1 MKRLTPLRGMDNV
14 SDDESMSSFGK
25 TPFVKLR
32 DAVNVNITSAGRME
46 LRDTGT
52 VVTEI
57 PYKNLW
63 QSPLHGDTFGTLNGE
78 MVKIDTADWSHL
90 ALNIQVQGTVN
101 YLVVN
106 NFIVISDATALYKYD
121 GLSVEK
127 LTIGTPPTPML
138 NATDGSLFEGTYNL
152 AISWSKNGRESAL
165 SNIMTFEGEGGI
177 HLVLPYNYSGD
188 ADQVT
193 IYMTERNGSEL
204 LKVIAL
210 PVITAT
216 FTVTNDKDLTRAAQF
231 QNLSPMRTGKFL
243 KLWRGRLLTADKN
256 LLHFSQALNFHLCDE
271 RYDFIALPQRVTF
284 VEPVESG
291 IWVGQ
296 SNSVVF
302 LSGSD
307 VRDLR
312 LVQTGAKA
320 PVPGTALRVNSD
332 LLGEAAAGLESV
344 LWLAENGYCVGTPS
358 GNLVEAHANTLKGIT
373 AKGGQSVR
381 FDDRIVTVLH

>member
-78 MVKIDTADWSHL
+78 LVKIDTSDWSHL

-138 NATDGSLFEGTYNL
+138 NAVDGSLSEGTYNL

-165 SNIMTFEGEGGI
+165 SNIMTFEGGGGI

-210 PVITAT
+210 PVITAA

-256 LLHFSQALNFHLCDE
+256 LLLFSQALNFHLCDE

-296 SNSVVF
+296 SNGVVF

-332 LLGEAAAGLESV
+332 FLGEAAAGLESV
-344 LWLAENGYCVGTPS
+344 VWLAENGYCIGTPT
-358 GNLVEAHANTLKGIT
+358 GNLIEAHANTLKGIT

>member
-78 MVKIDTADWSHL
+78 LVKIDTSDWSHL
-90 ALNIQVQGTVN
+90 DLNIQVQGTVN

-138 NATDGSLFEGTYNL
+138 NAVDGSLSEGTYNL

-204 LKVIAL
+204 LKVVTL

-216 FTVTNDKDLTRAAQF
+216 FTINSDKDLTRAAQF

-256 LLHFSQALNFHLCDE
+256 LLLFSQALNFHLCDE

-332 LLGEAAAGLESV
+332 LLGELSAGLESV
-344 LWLAENGYCVGTPS
+344 LWLAENGYCIGTPS

>member
-1 MKRLTPLRGMDNV
+1 MKRLTPLRGVDNV
-14 SDDESMSSFGK
+14 SDDESMSSFGRE
-25 TPFVKLR
+25 PFVKLR
-32 DAVNVNITSAGRME
+32 DAVNVNISSSGRVQ
-46 LRDTGT
+46 LRETG
-52 VVTEI
+52 VIATEI

-63 QSPLHGDTFGTLNGE
+63 NSPLHGDTFGTLNGE
-78 MVKIDTADWSHL
+78 LVKINPVDWSHESL
-90 ALNIQVQGTVN
+90 GIQLRGDVN

-121 GLSVEK
+121 GLIVEK

-138 NATDGSLFEGTYNL
+138 NAVDGSLFEGTYNL

-177 HLVLPYNYSGD
+177 HLVLPYNYSED
-188 ADQVT
+188 ADQAV

-204 LKVIAL
+204 LKVATL

-216 FTVTNDKDLTRAAQF
+216 FTINSDKDLTRAAQF

-256 LLHFSQALNFHLCDE
+256 MLYFSQALNFHLCDE
-271 RYDFIALPQRVTF
+271 RYDYIALPQRVTF

-332 LLGEAAAGLESV
+332 LLGELSAGLESV
-344 LWLAENGYCVGTPS
+344 VWLAENGYCIGTPS
-358 GNLVEAHANTLKGIT
+358 GNLVEVHANTLKGIT

-381 FDDRIVTVLH
+381 FDDRIVTVLQ

>member
-1 MKRLTPLRGMDNV
+1 MKRLTPLRGLDNV
-14 SDDESMSSFGK
+14 SDDESMSSFGRE
-25 TPFVKLR
+25 PFVKLR
-32 DAVNVNITSAGRME
+32 DAVNVNITSTGRVQ
-46 LRDTGT
+46 LRDTGSP
-52 VVTEI
+52 VTET
-57 PYKNLW
+57 PYKHLW
-63 QSPLHGDTFGTLNGE
+63 QSPLHQDLFGTLNGE
-78 MVKIDTADWSHL
+78 LVKIDPADWSHES
-90 ALNIQVQGTVN
+90 LNIELKGSVN

-106 NFIVISDATALYKYD
+106 NFIIISDALALYKYD
-121 GLSVEK
+121 GASVIK
-127 LTIGTPPTPML
+127 LTIETPPEPMARL
-138 NATDGSLFEGTYNL
+138 LTGSLLEGTYTV
-152 AISWSKNGRESAL
+152 AIAWSKDGRESGL
-165 SNIMTFEGEGGI
+165 STSVSLNVEGGI
-177 HLVLPYNYSGD
+177 ELILPYNYSGD
-188 ADQVT
+188 ADQAV

-204 LKVIAL
+204 LKVATVAIN
-210 PVITAT
+210 TAT
-216 FTVTNDKDLTRAAQF
+216 FTISSDKDLTRAAQF
-231 QNLSPMRTGKFL
+231 QHLSPMRTGKFL

-256 LLHFSQALNFHLCDE
+256 MLYFSQALNFHLCDE
-271 RYDFIALPQRVTF
+271 RYDYIALPQRVTF

-332 LLGEAAAGLESV
+332 LLGELSAGLESV
-344 LWLAENGYCVGTPS
+344 LWLAENGYCIGTPS

-381 FDDRIVTVLH
+381 LDDRIVTVLQ

>member
-1 MKRLTPLRGMDNV
+1 MKRLTPLRGVDNV
-14 SDDESMSSFGK
+14 SDDESMSSFGRE
-25 TPFVKLR
+25 PFVKLR

-52 VVTEI
+52 VVTET

-63 QSPLHGDTFGTLNGE
+63 CSPLHGDTFGTLNGE
-78 MVKIDTADWSHL
+78 LVKIDTSNWSHV
-90 ALNIQVQGTVN
+90 ALNIELKGTVN

-127 LTIGTPPTPML
+127 LTIGTPPTPMARL
-138 NATDGSLFEGTYNL
+138 STGALLDGTYTV
-152 AISWSKNGRESAL
+152 AIAWSKDGRESGL
-165 SNIMTFEGEGGI
+165 SSSLSLNVEGGI
-177 HLVLPYNYSGD
+177 ELILPYNYSED

-204 LKVIAL
+204 LKVVTL

-216 FTVTNDKDLTRAAQF
+216 FTISSDKDLTRAAQF

-243 KLWRGRLLTADKN
+243 KLWRGKLLTADKN
-256 LLHFSQALNFHLCDE
+256 MLYFSQALNFHLCDE
-271 RYDFIALPQRVTF
+271 RYDYIALPQRVTF

-332 LLGEAAAGLESV
+332 LLGELSAGLESV
-344 LWLAENGYCVGTPS
+344 LWLAENGYCIGTPS

-381 FDDRIVTVLH
+381 FDDRIITVLH

>member
-78 MVKIDTADWSHL
+78 LVKIDTSDWSHL

-127 LTIGTPPTPML
+127 LTIGTPPPPML
-138 NATDGSLFEGTYNL
+138 NAVDGSLFKGTYNL

-165 SNIMTFEGEGGI
+165 SNIVTFEGEGGI

-256 LLHFSQALNFHLCDE
+256 LLLFSQALNFHLCDE
-271 RYDFIALPQRVTF
+271 RYDYIALPQRVTF

-296 SNSVVF
+296 SNGVVF

-320 PVPGTALRVNSD
+320 PVSGTALRVNSD

-344 LWLAENGYCVGTPS
+344 VWLAENGYCIGTPT
-358 GNLVEAHANTLKGIT
+358 GNLIEAHANTLKGIT

>member
-78 MVKIDTADWSHL
+78 LVKIDTSDWSHL

-138 NATDGSLFEGTYNL
+138 NAVDGSLFEGTYNL

-165 SNIMTFEGEGGI
+165 SNIVTFEGEGGI

-210 PVITAT
+210 PVITAA

-256 LLHFSQALNFHLCDE
+256 LLLFSQALNFHLCDE

-296 SNSVVF
+296 SNGVVF

-320 PVPGTALRVNSD
+320 PVTGTALRVNSD

-344 LWLAENGYCVGTPS
+344 VWLAENGYCIGTPT
-358 GNLVEAHANTLKGIT
+358 GNLIEAHANTLKGIT

>member
-78 MVKIDTADWSHL
+78 LVKIDTSDWSHL

-138 NATDGSLFEGTYNL
+138 NAVDGSLFEGTYNL

-165 SNIMTFEGEGGI
+165 SNIVTFEGEGGI

-204 LKVIAL
+204 LKVVTL

>member
-1 MKRLTPLRGMDNV
+1 MKRLTPLLGMDNV

-25 TPFVKLR
+25 KPFVKLR

-52 VVTEI
+52 VVTET

-63 QSPLHGDTFGTLNGE
+63 CSPLHGDTFGTLNGE
-78 MVKIDTADWSHL
+78 LVKIDTSNWSHV

-127 LTIGTPPTPML
+127 LTIGTPPPPMARL
-138 NATDGSLFEGTYNL
+138 STGALLDGTYTV
-152 AISWSKNGRESAL
+152 AIAWSKDGRESGL
-165 SNIMTFEGEGGI
+165 SSSLSLNVEGGI
-177 HLVLPYNYSGD
+177 ELILPYNYSED
-188 ADQVT
+188 ADQVV

-204 LKVIAL
+204 LKVGA
-210 PVITAT
+210 VTVNTAT
-216 FTVTNDKDLTRAAQF
+216 FNISSDKDLTRAAQF

-256 LLHFSQALNFHLCDE
+256 MLYFSQALNFHLCDE
-271 RYDFIALPQRVTF
+271 RYDYIALPQRVTF

-332 LLGEAAAGLESV
+332 LLGELSAGLESV
-344 LWLAENGYCVGTPS
+344 LWLAENGYCIGTPS

>member
-1 MKRLTPLRGMDNV
+1 MKRLTPLLGMDNV

-52 VVTEI
+52 VVTET

-63 QSPLHGDTFGTLNGE
+63 CSPLHGDTFGTLNGE
-78 MVKIDTADWSHL
+78 LVKIDTSNWSHV
-90 ALNIQVQGTVN
+90 ALNIELKGSVN

-106 NFIVISDATALYKYD
+106 NFIIISDALALYKYD
-121 GLSVEK
+121 GAGVIK
-127 LTIGTPPTPML
+127 LTIGTPPPPMARL
-138 NATDGSLFEGTYNL
+138 STGALLDGTYTV
-152 AISWSKNGRESAL
+152 AIAWSKDGRESGL
-165 SNIMTFEGEGGI
+165 SSSLSLNVEGGI
-177 HLVLPYNYSGD
+177 ELILPYNYSED
-188 ADQVT
+188 ADQVV

-204 LKVIAL
+204 LKVGA
-210 PVITAT
+210 VTVNTAT
-216 FTVTNDKDLTRAAQF
+216 FNISSDKDLTRAAQF

-256 LLHFSQALNFHLCDE
+256 MLYFSQALNFHLCDE
-271 RYDFIALPQRVTF
+271 RYDYIALPQRVTF

-291 IWVGQ
+291 VWVGQ

-302 LSGSD
+302 LSGND

>member
-52 VVTEI
+52 VVTET

-63 QSPLHGDTFGTLNGE
+63 CSPLHGDTFGTLNGE
-78 MVKIDTADWSHL
+78 LVKIDTSNWSHV
-90 ALNIQVQGTVN
+90 ALNIELKGSVN

-106 NFIVISDATALYKYD
+106 NFIIISDALALYKYD
-121 GLSVEK
+121 GAGVIK
-127 LTIGTPPTPML
+127 LTIGTPPPPMARL
-138 NATDGSLFEGTYNL
+138 STGALLDGTYTV
-152 AISWSKNGRESAL
+152 AIAWSKDGRESGL
-165 SNIMTFEGEGGI
+165 SSSLSLNVEGGI
-177 HLVLPYNYSGD
+177 ELILPYNYSDD
-188 ADQVT
+188 ADQVV

-204 LKVIAL
+204 LKVGA
-210 PVITAT
+210 VTVNTAT
-216 FTVTNDKDLTRAAQF
+216 FNISSDKDLTRAAQF

-271 RYDFIALPQRVTF
+271 RYDYIALPQRVTF

-302 LSGSD
+302 LSGND

-332 LLGEAAAGLESV
+332 LLGELSAGLESV

>member
-1 MKRLTPLRGMDNV
+1 MKRLTPLRGVDNV
-14 SDDESMSSFGK
+14 SDDESMSSFGRE
-25 TPFVKLR
+25 PFVKLR
-32 DAVNVNITSAGRME
+32 DAVNVNISSSGRVE
-46 LRDTGT
+46 LRNTGAE
-52 VVTEI
+52 VSNV

-63 QSPLHGDTFGTLNGE
+63 QSPLHHDLFGTLNGE
-78 MVKIDTADWSHL
+78 LVKINHSDWSHT
-90 ALNIQVQGTVN
+90 ALNVQLQGDVN

-121 GLSVEK
+121 GTSMEK
-127 LTIGTPPTPML
+127 LTIGTPPAPM
-138 NATDGSLFEGTYNL
+138 AQVSGGSLLEGTYNL

-188 ADQVT
+188 AEQAI

-204 LKVIAL
+204 LKVATV
-210 PVITAT
+210 VIDTAT
-216 FTVTNDKDLTRAAQF
+216 FSINNDKDLTRAAQF
-231 QNLSPMRTGKFL
+231 QNLSPMRAGKFL

-256 LLHFSQALNFHLCDE
+256 MLYFSQALNFHLCDE
-271 RYDFIALPQRVTF
+271 RYDYIALPQRVTF

-296 SNSVVF
+296 SNSVIF

-312 LVQTGAKA
+312 LVQTGAKS

-332 LLGEAAAGLESV
+332 LLGELSAGLESV
-344 LWLAENGYCVGTPS
+344 LWLAENGYCIGTPS

-381 FDDRIVTVLH
+381 FDDRIVTVLQ

>member
-1 MKRLTPLRGMDNV
+1 MKRLTPLRGLDNV
-14 SDDESMSSFGK
+14 SDDESMSSFGRE
-25 TPFVKLR
+25 PFVKLR
-32 DAVNVNITSAGRME
+32 DAVNVNISSSGRVQ
-46 LRDTGT
+46 LRETG
-52 VVTEI
+52 VVATEI

-63 QSPLHGDTFGTLNGE
+63 VSPLHGDTFGTLNGE
-78 MVKIDTADWSHL
+78 LVKINPVDWSHES
-90 ALNIQVQGTVN
+90 LNIELKGSVN

-106 NFIVISDATALYKYD
+106 NFIIISDALALYKYD
-121 GLSVEK
+121 GASVIK
-127 LTIGTPPTPML
+127 LTIKTPPEPMARL
-138 NATDGSLFEGTYNL
+138 STGSLLNGIYTV
-152 AISWSKNGRESAL
+152 AIAWSKDGRESGL
-165 SNIMTFEGEGGI
+165 STSVSLNVEGGI
-177 HLVLPYNYSGD
+177 ELILPYNYSGD
-188 ADQVT
+188 ADQAV

-204 LKVIAL
+204 LKVATVAIN
-210 PVITAT
+210 TAT
-216 FTVTNDKDLTRAAQF
+216 FTISSDKDLTRAAQF
-231 QNLSPMRTGKFL
+231 QHLSPMRTGKFL
-243 KLWRGRLLTADKN
+243 KLWRGRLLTADRN
-256 LLHFSQALNFHLCDE
+256 MLYFSQALNFHLCDE
-271 RYDFIALPQRVTF
+271 RYDYIALPQRVTF

-312 LVQTGAKA
+312 LVQTGAKS

-332 LLGEAAAGLESV
+332 LLGELSAGLESV
-344 LWLAENGYCVGTPS
+344 LWLAENGYCIGTPS

>member
-1 MKRLTPLRGMDNV
+1 MKRLTPLRGVDNV
-14 SDDESMSSFGK
+14 SDDESMSSFGRE
-25 TPFVKLR
+25 PFVKLR
-32 DAVNVNITSAGRME
+32 DAVNVNISSSGRVQ
-46 LRDTGT
+46 LRETGI
-52 VVTEI
+52 VATEI

-63 QSPLHGDTFGTLNGE
+63 NSPLHADTFGTLNGE
-78 MVKIDTADWSHL
+78 LVKINPLDWSHES
-90 ALNIQVQGTVN
+90 LNIELKGIVN

-138 NATDGSLFEGTYNL
+138 NAVDGSLFEGTYNL

-177 HLVLPYNYSGD
+177 HLVLPYNYSED
-188 ADQVT
+188 ADQAV

-204 LKVIAL
+204 LKVATL

-216 FTVTNDKDLTRAAQF
+216 FTINSDKDLTRAAQF

-256 LLHFSQALNFHLCDE
+256 MLYFSQALNFHLCDE
-271 RYDFIALPQRVTF
+271 RYDYIALPQRVTF

-302 LSGSD
+302 LSGND

-332 LLGEAAAGLESV
+332 LLGELSAGLESI
-344 LWLAENGYCVGTPS
+344 LWLAENGYCIGTPS

>member
-1 MKRLTPLRGMDNV
+1 MKRLTPLRGLDNV
-14 SDDESMSSFGK
+14 SDDESMSSFGRE
-25 TPFVKLR
+25 PFVKLR
-32 DAVNVNITSAGRME
+32 DAVNVNISSSGRVQ
-46 LRDTGT
+46 LRETGAI
-52 VVTEI
+52 VTET

-63 QSPLHGDTFGTLNGE
+63 NSPLHGDTFGTLNGE
-78 MVKIDTADWSHL
+78 LVKINPVDWSHES
-90 ALNIQVQGTVN
+90 LNIELKGSVN

-106 NFIVISDATALYKYD
+106 NFIIISDALALYKYD
-121 GLSVEK
+121 GASVIK
-127 LTIGTPPTPML
+127 LTIETPPEPMARL
-138 NATDGSLFEGTYNL
+138 STGSLLDGTYTV
-152 AISWSKNGRESAL
+152 AIAWSKDGRESGL
-165 SNIMTFEGEGGI
+165 SSSVSLNVEGGI
-177 HLVLPYNYSGD
+177 ELILPYNYSGN
-188 ADQVT
+188 ADQAV

-204 LKVIAL
+204 LKVATVAIN
-210 PVITAT
+210 TAT
-216 FTVTNDKDLTRAAQF
+216 FTISSDKDLTRAAQF
-231 QNLSPMRTGKFL
+231 QHLSPMRTGKFL

-256 LLHFSQALNFHLCDE
+256 MLYFSQALNFHLCDE
-271 RYDFIALPQRVTF
+271 RYDYIALPQRVTF

-332 LLGEAAAGLESV
+332 LLGELSAGLESV
-344 LWLAENGYCVGTPS
+344 LWLAENGYCIGTPS

-381 FDDRIVTVLH
+381 FDDRIVTVLQ

>member
-1 MKRLTPLRGMDNV
+1 MKRLTPLLGMDNC
-14 SDDESMSSFGK
+14 SPDESMSSFGK
-25 TPFVKLR
+25 TPFIKLR
-32 DAVNVNITSAGRME
+32 DAVNVNINAAGRIE

-52 VVTEI
+52 MVTDT

-63 QSPLHGDTFGTLNGE
+63 QSPLHQDLFGTLNGE
-78 MVKIDTADWSHL
+78 LVKINPADWSHIQ
-90 ALNIQVQGTVN
+90 LNVQLKGDIN

-106 NFIVISDATALYKYD
+106 NFIVISDSSDLYRYD
-121 GLSVEK
+121 GAGVEK
-127 LTIGTPPTPML
+127 LTISTPPAPM
-138 NATDGSLFEGTYNL
+138 AHVAGGSLLEGTYNL
-152 AISWSKNGRESAL
+152 AISWSKHGRESGL
-165 SNIMTFEGEGGI
+165 SDTVTVECMGGI
-177 HLVLPYNYSGD
+177 ELILPYNYSGD

-204 LKVIAL
+204 LKVAAV
-210 PVITAT
+210 PVNTPS
-216 FTVTNDKDLTRAAQF
+216 FTISQDKDLTRAAQF
-231 QNLSPMRTGKFL
+231 KHLSPMRSGKFL
-243 KLWRGRLLTADKN
+243 KLWRGRLVTAEKN
-256 LLHFSQALNFHLCDE
+256 LLYFSQALNFHLCDE
-271 RYDFIALPQRVTF
+271 RYDYIAMPQRVTF

-332 LLGEAAAGLESV
+332 LLGELSAGLESV
-344 LWLAENGYCVGTPS
+344 LWLAENGYCIGTPS

-381 FDDRIVTVLH
+381 FDDRIVTVLQ

>member
-1 MKRLTPLRGMDNV
+1 MKRLTPLRGVDNV
-14 SDDESMSSFGK
+14 SDDESMSSFGRE
-25 TPFVKLR
+25 PFVKLR
-32 DAVNVNITSAGRME
+32 DAVNVNISSSGRVQ
-46 LRDTGT
+46 LRETG
-52 VVTEI
+52 VIATEI

-63 QSPLHGDTFGTLNGE
+63 NSPLHGDTFGTLNGE
-78 MVKIDTADWSHL
+78 LVKINPVDWSHESL
-90 ALNIQVQGTVN
+90 GIQLRGDVN

-138 NATDGSLFEGTYNL
+138 NAVDGSLFEGTYNL

-177 HLVLPYNYSGD
+177 HLVLPYNYSED
-188 ADQVT
+188 ADQAV

-204 LKVIAL
+204 LKVATL

-216 FTVTNDKDLTRAAQF
+216 FTINSDKDLTRAAQF

-256 LLHFSQALNFHLCDE
+256 MLYFSQALNFHLCDE
-271 RYDFIALPQRVTF
+271 RYDYIALPQRVTF

-332 LLGEAAAGLESV
+332 LLGELSAGLESV
-344 LWLAENGYCVGTPS
+344 LWLAENGYCIGTPS
-358 GNLVEAHANTLKGIT
+358 GNLVEVHANTLKGIT

-381 FDDRIVTVLH
+381 FDDRIVTVLQ

>member
-1 MKRLTPLRGMDNV
+1 MKRLTPLLGMDNV

-52 VVTEI
+52 VVTET

-63 QSPLHGDTFGTLNGE
+63 CSPLHGDTFGTLNGE
-78 MVKIDTADWSHL
+78 LVKIDTSDWSHL

-138 NATDGSLFEGTYNL
+138 NAVDGSLSEGTYNL

-165 SNIMTFEGEGGI
+165 SNIVTFEGEGGI

-204 LKVIAL
+204 LKVETL
-210 PVITAT
+210 PASSASTTI
-216 FTVTNDKDLTRAAQF
+216 NHDKDLTRAAQF

-256 LLHFSQALNFHLCDE
+256 MLYFSQALNFHLCDE
-271 RYDFIALPQRVTF
+271 RYDYIALPQRVTF

-302 LSGSD
+302 LSGAD

-332 LLGEAAAGLESV
+332 LLGELSAGLESV
-344 LWLAENGYCVGTPS
+344 LWLAENGYCIGTPS

-381 FDDRIVTVLH
+381 FDDRIVTVLQ

>member
-78 MVKIDTADWSHL
+78 LVKIDTADWSHL

-138 NATDGSLFEGTYNL
+138 NAVDGSLFKGTYNL

-165 SNIMTFEGEGGI
+165 SNIMTFEGGGGI

-243 KLWRGRLLTADKN
+243 KIWRGRLLTADKN
-256 LLHFSQALNFHLCDE
+256 LLLFSQALNFHLCDE
-271 RYDFIALPQRVTF
+271 RYDYIALPQRVTF

-296 SNSVVF
+296 SNGVVF

-320 PVPGTALRVNSD
+320 PVSGTALRVNSD

-344 LWLAENGYCVGTPS
+344 VWLAENGYCIGTPT
-358 GNLVEAHANTLKGIT
+358 GNLIEAHANTLKGIT
-373 AKGGQSVR
+373 AKAGQSVR

>member
-46 LRDTGT
+46 LRDTGA
-52 VVTEI
+52 VVTET

-78 MVKIDTADWSHL
+78 LVKIDTSDWSHL

-138 NATDGSLFEGTYNL
+138 NAVDGSLFEGTYNL

-256 LLHFSQALNFHLCDE
+256 LLLFSQALNFHLCDE

-296 SNSVVF
+296 SNGVVF

-344 LWLAENGYCVGTPS
+344 VWLAENGYCIGTPT
-358 GNLVEAHANTLKGIT
+358 GNLIEAHANTLKGIT

>member
-46 LRDTGT
+46 LRDTGA
-52 VVTEI
+52 VVTET

-78 MVKIDTADWSHL
+78 LVKIDTSDWSHL
-90 ALNIQVQGTVN
+90 ALNIQVQGAVN

-138 NATDGSLFEGTYNL
+138 NAVDGSLSEGTYNL

-165 SNIMTFEGEGGI
+165 SNIVTFEGEGGI

-188 ADQVT
+188 ADRVT

-256 LLHFSQALNFHLCDE
+256 LLLFSQALNFHLCDE

-332 LLGEAAAGLESV
+332 LLGELSAGLESV
-344 LWLAENGYCVGTPS
+344 LWLAENGYCIGTPS
-358 GNLVEAHANTLKGIT
+358 GNLVEVHANTLKGIT

-381 FDDRIVTVLH
+381 FDDRIVTVLQ

>member
-1 MKRLTPLRGMDNV
+1 MKRLTPLLGMDNV

-25 TPFVKLR
+25 KPFVKLR

-46 LRDTGT
+46 LRDTGA
-52 VVTEI
+52 VVTET

-63 QSPLHGDTFGTLNGE
+63 CSPLHGDTFGTLNGE
-78 MVKIDTADWSHL
+78 LVKIDTSDWSHV
-90 ALNIQVQGTVN
+90 ALNIQLRGDVN

-138 NATDGSLFEGTYNL
+138 NAVDGSLFEGTYNL

-177 HLVLPYNYSGD
+177 HLVLPYNYSED

-204 LKVIAL
+204 LKVVTL

-216 FTVTNDKDLTRAAQF
+216 FTINSDKDLTRAAQF

-243 KLWRGRLLTADKN
+243 KLWRGRLVTADKN
-256 LLHFSQALNFHLCDE
+256 ILYFSQALNFHLCDE
-271 RYDFIALPQRVTF
+271 RYDYIALPQRVTF

-296 SNSVVF
+296 SNTVIF
-302 LSGSD
+302 LSGAA
-307 VRDLR
+307 VNELQ

-332 LLGEAAAGLESV
+332 LLGEIASGLEAV
-344 LWLAENGYCVGTPS
+344 LWLAENGYCVGTAT
-358 GNLVEAHANTLKGIT
+358 GNLVEAHAKTLKGIT
-373 AKGGQSVR
+373 AKCGQSVR
-381 FDDRIVTVLH
+381 FDDRIVTVLQ

>member
-1 MKRLTPLRGMDNV
+1 MKRLTPLRGLDNV
-14 SDDESMSSFGK
+14 SDDDSMSSFGRE
-25 TPFVKLR
+25 PFVKLR
-32 DAVNVNITSAGRME
+32 DAVNVNISSSGRVQ
-46 LRDTGT
+46 LRETGVIAT
-52 VVTEI
+52 GI

-63 QSPLHGDTFGTLNGE
+63 VSPLHGDAFGTLNGE
-78 MVKIDTADWSHL
+78 LVKINPVDWSHES
-90 ALNIQVQGTVN
+90 LNIELKGNVN

-106 NFIVISDATALYKYD
+106 NFIIISDALALYKYD
-121 GLSVEK
+121 GASVIK
-127 LTIGTPPTPML
+127 LTIETPPEPMARL
-138 NATDGSLFEGTYNL
+138 STGALLDGTYTVAIAWSKDGS
-152 AISWSKNGRESAL
+152 ESGL
-165 SNIMTFEGEGGI
+165 STSVSLNVEGGI
-177 HLVLPYNYSGD
+177 ELILPYNYNGD

-204 LKVIAL
+204 LKVVTL
-210 PVITAT
+210 PIVTAT
-216 FTVTNDKDLTRAAQF
+216 HTISHDKDLTRAAQF

-256 LLHFSQALNFHLCDE
+256 MLYFSQALNFHLCDE
-271 RYDFIALPQRVTF
+271 RYDYIALPQRVTF

-312 LVQTGAKA
+312 LVQTGAKS

-332 LLGEAAAGLESV
+332 LLGELSAGLESV
-344 LWLAENGYCVGTPS
+344 LWLAENGYCVGTPT
-358 GNLVEAHANTLKGIT
+358 GNLIEAHANTLKGIT

-381 FDDRIVTVLH
+381 FDDRIITVLH